1 MEQRRLR
8 AVLWD
13 FDGTL
18 VDSEPMWIEHEK
30 DMLARHGASWP
41 EEQFKAQIGEPAAV
55 TAQRISESCSG
66 AITVAQA
73 YEELHARI
81 CARFEAGEIPFLP
94 GARELLTDIR
104 AHGVPCA
111 MYTSSN
117 KRIMSVIARV
127 VPEFEFI
134 VDGDDVKHPKPDP
147 EGYLQAMR
155 RLGVGPEE
163 VVIIEDSV
171 PGTDAAFLM
180 ALIHVWL
187 RDNKYDK
194 KFIEQYAVGLEELKQ
209 SVKDTTPLW
218 QEGITGIKADKIERI
233 ANEIYAAAPAVII
246 DWGHKTT
253 TAKAEYIR
261 TRAIAIANALMGNV
275 EKKGGIYFSKDS
287 KTFNTLCKEDLFPTI
302 SNPDKNFK
310 IPKTARIDGCGE
322 EGSEN
327 FFVPRKH
334 GVLMQIAPTILSEKP
349 YPVKGWVSTRFNH
362 LINVAGVDKSVEA
375 IKKLDF
381 VLAID
386 VYMSD
391 FACLADVILP
401 ESTYLERDESIQ
413 NKGGTA
419 PGFVMR
425 NKAVEPVGDTKCGYE
440 IFRELAR
447 VMKIDKDYTWNNI
460 DEYRMQQA
468 KGNAELIAN
477 LIKNGYVSYKVPK
490 LYYREPK
497 LVAKFIDKYPAAA
510 EFVDENGEMSSQMKF
525 KTPSGKIELFAPK
538 VEELFAGYGCL
549 NTEGMD
555 VFGGHK
561 YCLMS
566 GKTALHT
573 NGHTQNVKILNDMMS
588 ESPVWISPASAKA
601 EGLKTG
607 DIVKL
612 KNKFGEQK
620 AKIFVTQ
627 GIRDD
632 CLFLYHGFGHV
643 SPGLKRTNGI
653 GTNQSVL
660 LDPAAGPVVSTMVTN
675 VGVDIVKI

>member
-1 MEQRRLR
+1 
-8 AVLWD
+8 
-13 FDGTL
+13 
-18 VDSEPMWIEHEK
+18 
-30 DMLARHGASWP
+30 
-41 EEQFKAQIGEPAAV
+41 
-55 TAQRISESCSG
+55 
-66 AITVAQA
+66 
-73 YEELHARI
+73 
-81 CARFEAGEIPFLP
+81 
-94 GARELLTDIR
+94 
-104 AHGVPCA
+104 
-111 MYTSSN
+111 
-117 KRIMSVIARV
+117 
-127 VPEFEFI
+127 
-134 VDGDDVKHPKPDP
+134 
-147 EGYLQAMR
+147 
-155 RLGVGPEE
+155 
-163 VVIIEDSV
+163 
-171 PGTDAAFLM
+171 
-180 ALIHVWL
+180 
-187 RDNKYDK
+187 
-194 KFIEQYAVGLEELKQ
+194 
-209 SVKDTTPLW
+209 
-218 QEGITGIKADKIERI
+218 
-233 ANEIYAAAPAVII
+233 
-246 DWGHKTT
+246 
-253 TAKAEYIR
+253 
-261 TRAIAIANALMGNV
+261 
-275 EKKGGIYFSKDS
+275 
-287 KTFNTLCKEDLFPTI
+287 
-302 SNPDKNFK
+302 
-310 IPKTARIDGCGE
+310 
-322 EGSEN
+322 
-327 FFVPRKH
+327 
-334 GVLMQIAPTILSEKP
+334 MQIAPTILSEKP

-643 SPGLKRTNGI
+643 SPGLKRTNGV

>member
-1 MEQRRLR
+1 
-8 AVLWD
+8 
-13 FDGTL
+13 
-18 VDSEPMWIEHEK
+18 
-30 DMLARHGASWP
+30 
-41 EEQFKAQIGEPAAV
+41 
-55 TAQRISESCSG
+55 
-66 AITVAQA
+66 
-73 YEELHARI
+73 
-81 CARFEAGEIPFLP
+81 
-94 GARELLTDIR
+94 
-104 AHGVPCA
+104 
-111 MYTSSN
+111 
-117 KRIMSVIARV
+117 
-127 VPEFEFI
+127 
-134 VDGDDVKHPKPDP
+134 
-147 EGYLQAMR
+147 
-155 RLGVGPEE
+155 
-163 VVIIEDSV
+163 
-171 PGTDAAFLM
+171 
-180 ALIHVWL
+180 
-187 RDNKYDK
+187 
-194 KFIEQYAVGLEELKQ
+194 
-209 SVKDTTPLW
+209 
-218 QEGITGIKADKIERI
+218 
-233 ANEIYAAAPAVII
+233 
-246 DWGHKTT
+246 
-253 TAKAEYIR
+253 
-261 TRAIAIANALMGNV
+261 
-275 EKKGGIYFSKDS
+275 
-287 KTFNTLCKEDLFPTI
+287 
-302 SNPDKNFK
+302 
-310 IPKTARIDGCGE
+310 
-322 EGSEN
+322 
-327 FFVPRKH
+327 
-334 GVLMQIAPTILSEKP
+334 
-349 YPVKGWVSTRFNH
+349 
-362 LINVAGVDKSVEA
+362 
-375 IKKLDF
+375 
-381 VLAID
+381 
-386 VYMSD
+386 
-391 FACLADVILP
+391 
-401 ESTYLERDESIQ
+401 
-413 NKGGTA
+413 
-419 PGFVMR
+419 
-425 NKAVEPVGDTKCGYE
+425 
-440 IFRELAR
+440 
-447 VMKIDKDYTWNNI
+447 
-460 DEYRMQQA
+460 MQQA

-561 YCLMS
+561 YCLMT